1 MIEVV
6 IDFNE
11 ISFDNELLNKYKDK
25 KYSHIPKTIK
35 SALIIYLCNKFKDSY
50 HITMCKLF
58 TYLYKKLNINNM
70 IAVNWD
76 AFRDNIWTLRYKE
89 WTEYREK
96 DEWESYEEYLE
107 EKELNSQYGVKNEQ
121 GLRDDLKLVFINFQP
136 FFLKYR
142 SVACQLLEI
151 LFGVIEETKKYST
164 DDGDDMLK
172 MDIYIKS

>member
-6 IDFNE
+6 IDFNKV
-11 ISFDNELLNKYKDK
+11 ELKDYGDAGYVPSNIK
-25 KYSHIPKTIK
+25 EAVINYVSH
-35 SALIIYLCNKFKDSY
+35 
-50 HITMCKLF
+50 
-58 TYLYKKLNINNM
+58 KLNIPE
-70 IAVNWD
+70 VGNWD
-76 AFRDNIWTLRYKE
+76 AFRDNIWILRYKE
-89 WTEYREK
+89 WIEYREK

-121 GLRDDLKLVFINFQP
+121 GLRDDLKLIFVNFQP

-164 DDGDDMLK
+164 DDGDDILK

>member
-6 IDFNE
+6 IDFKKIEQRYE
-11 ISFDNELLNKYKDK
+11 ISNSNLSNVTVLFLSEKLGLPYKNRIGK
-25 KYSHIPKTIK
+25 
-35 SALIIYLCNKFKDSY
+35 
-50 HITMCKLF
+50 
-58 TYLYKKLNINNM
+58 
-70 IAVNWD
+70 WD
-76 AFRDNIWTLRYKE
+76 AFRDNIWILRYKE

>member
-35 SALIIYLCNKFKDSY
+35 SALIIYLCNK
-50 HITMCKLF
+50 
-58 TYLYKKLNINNM
+58 LNIPS
-70 IAVNWD
+70 VFGWD
-76 AFRDNIWTLRYKE
+76 AFRDNIWILRYKE

>member
-1 MIEVV
+1 
-6 IDFNE
+6 
-11 ISFDNELLNKYKDK
+11 
-25 KYSHIPKTIK
+25 
-35 SALIIYLCNKFKDSY
+35 
-50 HITMCKLF
+50 
-58 TYLYKKLNINNM
+58 LNIPS
-70 IAVNWD
+70 VFGWD
-76 AFRDNIWTLRYKE
+76 AFRDNIWILRYKE